1 VEIITRGTGVSVG
14 GGVKVDMIER
24 MKKIERGKKK
34 KTITVVDLIPY
45 KV

>member
-34 KTITVVDLIPY
+34 KDNHGCGSDTI
-45 KV
+45 